1 MKGRKSPDRVGL
13 HKSVSLLR
21 ATLESTADGVL
32 VVDSLGKITTYNRQF
47 ADMWRIP
54 PEVLSSGNDDEVLDF
69 VLDQL
74 KDPEGF
80 RAKVRELYA
89 HPGEESFDTLEFKD
103 GRIFERYSR
112 PHLVDKQTIGRVWSF
127 RDVTEHRRAE
137 ERLRE
142 SEERFRL
149 ITENVGDL
157 VAMIDTEGRRIY
169 NSPSYR
175 ALFNDGIEPGSDSF
189 REIHPEDRDRIKE
202 LFRETVAT
210 GAGHRTEFRFV
221 LHDGS
226 IRYIESESR
235 GIRDAAGKVS
245 KVVLVSRDVSER
257 KRAEQR
263 ERMEH
268 AVTRVLAESD
278 TLADAIPRIIQAI
291 CETLNWDCGARW
303 SLDEREKAIVRV
315 EKWSI
320 PDEAVAEF
328 AERAR
333 DVTLEPARGGLVRQ
347 VWVSGTPHWI
357 PDVSNDESF
366 TRARFAAKA
375 GLHGA
380 FAFPILAGNVTLG
393 VLEFFSRETRNP
405 DPSLLQ
411 MVRVIG
417 SQIGQFMARKQAEEN
432 LLYVATHDTL
442 TGLPNRYMFNQRFAH
457 ALNNAQR
464 YRKTMALLFLDL
476 DRFKFINDT
485 LGHPFGDRLL
495 VEVASRLRMCLR
507 ESDTIARFGGDEFVA
522 LIEDY
527 AEPGDVVSVA
537 QKILH
542 ALRWPFL
549 LEGETCHISASIG
562 ISLYPN
568 DGEDL
573 SSLLKNADIAA
584 YRTKEQGKNNYLF
597 YSEDMNDHLSARIAR
612 ETKLK
617 GALERSE
624 FVLHYEPKVEILT
637 DRITGMEALIRWQ
650 HPELGLIPPVEFHR
664 PCREFRTDRPDRCLG
679 AQDRVREQP
688 EASEPFCRP
697 ADGLGEPVC
706 ASVRR
711 QASAAGNR
719 TGAQGKL
726 AQAEQPRARDH
737 REHGDA
743 GHPELEED
751 PRRDQVDGHSPRD
764 RRLRHRLFVLRIAQA
779 VPVRLHQDRPLV
791 HQGHP
796 PRSGRC
802 RDHAG
807 DHRDGAQ
814 PGAEGH
820 SGGSRNPRAA
830 RFSQGARLPR
840 VSGLLFQEA
849 AARGRAL
856 PAAARERGGRS
867 RRNRLSA
874 TRKGSYRR
882 AAGQIQSIFAPERFT
897 TSAHL
902 AESLRIVS
910 AKSSGVPPAG
920 SSPIS
925 PNLALNTGETIALLM
940 EALSLST
947 TGLGMPA
954 GPITPL
960 QVAAS

>member
-1 MKGRKSPDRVGL
+1 MKSRNSFGTADHRT
-13 HKSVSLLR
+13 SVSLLR

-32 VVDSLGKITTYNRQF
+32 VVDSLGKITTYNQQF

-54 PEVLSSGNDDEVLDF
+54 PEVLSSENDEDALKC

-74 KDPEGF
+74 KDPERF
-80 RAKVRELYA
+80 LAKVRELYA
-89 HPGEESFDTLEFKD
+89 HPGQESFDTIEFKD

-112 PHLVDKQTIGRVWSF
+112 PHLVEKQTIGRVWSF

-137 ERLRE
+137 EKLRE

-157 VAMIDTEGRRIY
+157 IAMVDTQGRRIY

-175 ALFNDGIEPGSDSF
+175 TLFNDGIEPGSDSF
-189 REIHPEDRDRIKE
+189 KDVHPEDRDRIKAV
-202 LFRETVAT
+202 FQETIAT
-210 GAGHRTEFRFV
+210 GVGRRTELRFV
-221 LHDGS
+221 LRDGS
-226 IRYIESESR
+226 TRYIESEGR
-235 GIRDAAGKVS
+235 VIRDAAGNVS
-245 KVVLVSRDVSER
+245 KVVLVSRDISER

-278 TLADAIPRIIQAI
+278 TLADAIPKILQTI

-303 SLDEREKAIVRV
+303 SLDEREKNITCV
-315 EKWSI
+315 ETWSI
-320 PDEAVAEF
+320 PDKAVADF
-328 AERAR
+328 VAHAR
-333 DVTLEPARGGLVRQ
+333 QVTLEPTRSSLVRQ
-347 VWVSGTPHWI
+347 VWVSGAPHWI
-357 PDVSNDESF
+357 PDASSDGSF
-366 TRARFAAKA
+366 TRAQSAVKA

-393 VLEFFSRETRNP
+393 VLEFFSREIRNP

-464 YRKTMALLFLDL
+464 YRKSMALLLLDL

-522 LIEDY
+522 LIEDV

-568 DGEDL
+568 DGADL
-573 SSLLKNADIAA
+573 SSLLKNADIAL

-597 YSEDMNDHLSARIAR
+597 YSEDMNHHLSARIAR
-612 ETKLK
+612 ETKLP

-624 FVLHYEPKVEILT
+624 FVLHYEPKVEIHT
-637 DRITGMEALIRWQ
+637 GRITGMEALIRWQ
-650 HPELGLIPPVEFHR
+650 HPELGLLPPVEFIGLAENSGLIVPIGAWVLRTACASSQKLQNRLAAPLTVSVNLSARQFEDKHLL
-664 PCREFRTDRPDRCLG
+664 REIERALKESALKPGSLEIEITESIVMKDIQGSKKILEGIKSMGIRLAIDDFGTGSTSILSLKRFPFDCIKIDRSFIKDIPHDPDDVAITQLIIALAHSLRLKVIAEG
-679 AQDRVREQP
+679 VETREQLDFLTELGCHEFQGYYFP
-688 EASEPFCRP
+688 KAQP
-697 ADGLGEPVC
+697 ADAFSKLLREN
-706 ASVRR
+706 
-711 QASAAGNR
+711 AATAL
-719 TGAQGKL
+719 TG
-726 AQAEQPRARDH
+726 
-737 REHGDA
+737 
-743 GHPELEED
+743 
-751 PRRDQVDGHSPRD
+751 
-764 RRLRHRLFVLRIAQA
+764 
-779 VPVRLHQDRPLV
+779 
-791 HQGHP
+791 
-796 PRSGRC
+796 
-802 RDHAG
+802 
-807 DHRDGAQ
+807 
-814 PGAEGH
+814 
-820 SGGSRNPRAA
+820 
-830 RFSQGARLPR
+830 
-840 VSGLLFQEA
+840 
-849 AARGRAL
+849 
-856 PAAARERGGRS
+856 
-867 RRNRLSA
+867 
-874 TRKGSYRR
+874 
-882 AAGQIQSIFAPERFT
+882 
-897 TSAHL
+897 
-902 AESLRIVS
+902 
-910 AKSSGVPPAG
+910 
-920 SSPIS
+920 
-925 PNLALNTGETIALLM
+925 
-940 EALSLST
+940 
-947 TGLGMPA
+947 
-954 GPITPL
+954 
-960 QVAAS
+960 

>member
-1 MKGRKSPDRVGL
+1 MKGRRSPDRVGL

-47 ADMWRIP
+47 TEMWRIP
-54 PEVLSSGNDDEVLDF
+54 PEVLSSGNDEEVLDF

-74 KDPEGF
+74 KDPDGF
-80 RAKVRELYA
+80 RAKVRALYSR
-89 HPGEESFDTLEFKD
+89 PGEESFDTLEFRD

-157 VAMIDTEGRRIY
+157 VAMVDTEGRRIY

-175 ALFNDGIEPGSDSF
+175 TLFSDGMEPGSDSF
-189 REIHPEDRDRIKE
+189 KEIHPDDRDRIKE

-210 GAGHRTEFRFV
+210 GAGKRAEFRFV
-221 LHDGS
+221 LQDGS

-235 GIRDAAGKVS
+235 GILDAAGKVS

-303 SLDEREKAIVRV
+303 SLDEREKAIVCV
-315 EKWSI
+315 EKWSV
-320 PDEAVAEF
+320 PDRAVAEF

-333 DVTLEPARGGLVRQ
+333 EVALEPAQRGLVRQ
-347 VWVSGTPHWI
+347 VWVGGTPHWI
-357 PDVSNDESF
+357 PDVAKDETF
-366 TRARFAAKA
+366 MRARAATMA

-393 VLEFFSRETRNP
+393 VLEFFSREIRNP

-457 ALNNAQR
+457 ALNSAQR
-464 YRKTMALLFLDL
+464 YRKAMALLFLDL

-542 ALRWPFL
+542 ALRWPFM

-562 ISLYPN
+562 ISLFPN
-568 DGEDL
+568 DGDDL
-573 SSLLKNADIAA
+573 STLLKNADIAA

-597 YSEDMNDHLSARIAR
+597 YSEDMNHHLSARIAK

-624 FVLHYEPKVEILT
+624 FVLHYEPKVEINSG
-637 DRITGMEALIRWQ
+637 RITGMEALIRWQ
-650 HPELGLIPPVEFHR
+650 HPDLGLLPPVDFIGHAENSGLIVPIGAWVLRTACANSQKLQNRFAAPLTVSVNLSARQFEDKHLLREIERALKESALKPSSLELEITESMVMRDIQSSKKILEGIKSMGIRLAIDDFGTGYSSLVSIKRFPFDCIKIDRSFIKDIPHDPDDVAITQAIIAMAHSLRLKVIAEGVETREQLDFLTELGCHEFQGYYFKK
-664 PCREFRTDRPDRCLG
+664 P
-679 AQDRVREQP
+679 Q
-688 EASEPFCRP
+688 P
-697 ADGLGEPVC
+697 ADELSRLLREN
-706 ASVRR
+706 
-711 QASAAGNR
+711 ASA
-719 TGAQGKL
+719 GA
-726 AQAEQPRARDH
+726 AE
-737 REHGDA
+737 
-743 GHPELEED
+743 
-751 PRRDQVDGHSPRD
+751 
-764 RRLRHRLFVLRIAQA
+764 
-779 VPVRLHQDRPLV
+779 
-791 HQGHP
+791 
-796 PRSGRC
+796 
-802 RDHAG
+802 
-807 DHRDGAQ
+807 
-814 PGAEGH
+814 
-820 SGGSRNPRAA
+820 
-830 RFSQGARLPR
+830 
-840 VSGLLFQEA
+840 
-849 AARGRAL
+849 
-856 PAAARERGGRS
+856 
-867 RRNRLSA
+867 
-874 TRKGSYRR
+874 
-882 AAGQIQSIFAPERFT
+882 
-897 TSAHL
+897 TS
-902 AESLRIVS
+902 
-910 AKSSGVPPAG
+910 
-920 SSPIS
+920 
-925 PNLALNTGETIALLM
+925 
-940 EALSLST
+940 
-947 TGLGMPA
+947 
-954 GPITPL
+954 
-960 QVAAS
+960 

>member
-47 ADMWRIP
+47 AEMWRIP
-54 PEVLSSGNDDEVLDF
+54 PEVLASGNDEEVLDF

-80 RAKVRELYA
+80 RAKVRELYSR
-89 HPGEESFDTLEFKD
+89 PGEESFDTIEFKD

-112 PHLVDKQTIGRVWSF
+112 PHLVDRQTIGRVWSF

-137 ERLRE
+137 EQLRE

-157 VAMIDTEGRRIY
+157 VAMVDTEGRRIY

-175 ALFNDGIEPGSDSF
+175 ALFNGGIEPGSDSF
-189 REIHPEDRDRIKE
+189 REIHPEDRDRIRE
-202 LFRETVAT
+202 VFRETVAT
-210 GAGHRTEFRFV
+210 GAGKRTEFRFV

-226 IRYIESESR
+226 IRHIESESR

-291 CETLNWDCGARW
+291 CETLSWDCGARW

-320 PDEAVAEF
+320 PDKAIAEF

-333 DVTLEPARGGLVRQ
+333 EVALEPAHRGLVRQ
-347 VWVSGTPHWI
+347 VWMSGTPHWI
-357 PDVSNDESF
+357 PDVSRDESF
-366 TRARFAAKA
+366 TRAQSAAKA

-393 VLEFFSRETRNP
+393 VLEFFSREIRNP

-457 ALNNAQR
+457 ALNSAER

-522 LIEDY
+522 LLEDY

-542 ALRWPFL
+542 ALRWPFM

-568 DGEDL
+568 DGNDL
-573 SSLLKNADIAA
+573 STLLKNADIAA

-597 YSEDMNDHLSARIAR
+597 YSEDMNHHLSARIAK

-624 FVLHYEPKVEILT
+624 FVLHYEPKVEINSG
-637 DRITGMEALIRWQ
+637 RITGMEALIRWQ
-650 HPELGLIPPVEFHR
+650 HPELGLLPPVDFIGHAENSGLIVPIGAWVLRTACANSQKLQNRLAAPLTVSVNLSARQFEDKHLL
-664 PCREFRTDRPDRCLG
+664 REIERALKESSLKPGSLELEITESMVMRDIQSSKKILEGIKSMGIRLAIDDFGTGYSSLVSIKRFPFDCIKIDRSFIKDIPHDPDDVAITQAIIAMAHSLRLKVIAEG
-679 AQDRVREQP
+679 VETREQLDFLTELGCHEFQGYYFKKP
-688 EASEPFCRP
+688 QP
-697 ADGLGEPVC
+697 ADELSRLLREN
-706 ASVRR
+706 
-711 QASAAGNR
+711 AGV
-719 TGAQGKL
+719 GA
-726 AQAEQPRARDH
+726 
-737 REHGDA
+737 
-743 GHPELEED
+743 
-751 PRRDQVDGHSPRD
+751 V
-764 RRLRHRLFVLRIAQA
+764 
-779 VPVRLHQDRPLV
+779 
-791 HQGHP
+791 
-796 PRSGRC
+796 
-802 RDHAG
+802 
-807 DHRDGAQ
+807 
-814 PGAEGH
+814 
-820 SGGSRNPRAA
+820 
-830 RFSQGARLPR
+830 
-840 VSGLLFQEA
+840 
-849 AARGRAL
+849 
-856 PAAARERGGRS
+856 
-867 RRNRLSA
+867 
-874 TRKGSYRR
+874 
-882 AAGQIQSIFAPERFT
+882 T
-897 TSAHL
+897 T
-902 AESLRIVS
+902 
-910 AKSSGVPPAG
+910 
-920 SSPIS
+920 
-925 PNLALNTGETIALLM
+925 T
-940 EALSLST
+940 
-947 TGLGMPA
+947 
-954 GPITPL
+954 
-960 QVAAS
+960 